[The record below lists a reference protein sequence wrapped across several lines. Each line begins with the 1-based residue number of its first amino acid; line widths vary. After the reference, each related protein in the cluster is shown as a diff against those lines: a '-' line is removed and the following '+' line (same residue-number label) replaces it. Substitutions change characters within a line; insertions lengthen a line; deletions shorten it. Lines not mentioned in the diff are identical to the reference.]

1 MTMMAGHFT
10 DQMPFETVYIHGL
23 VRDENNK
30 KMSKSANN
38 GIDPLILIDKYG
50 TDALRYTLIRE
61 VAGAGQDIRLEY
73 DRKTDESVSVEASRN
88 FTNKLWNAARF
99 VMMNLDSKT
108 PQQLGQPAVEALELS
123 DRWILSRFHQVARQT
138 SEYLDTYGLGEAA
151 KGLYDFIWGDF
162 CDWYIELIK
171 SRLREDATS
180 ASRQVAQQTLAYVL
194 EGILKLFHPF
204 MPHITEEIW
213 HTLTQIS
220 EDALAVQSYPEID
233 VQLIDPELEQQFEL
247 LIGTIR
253 TIRNL
258 RAEADIKPGMKV
270 PVILQSGNSRERQ
283 ILEASQSYI
292 QGLAK
297 VETLTITP
305 ALEKELKTTMAGVI
319 GTVQVLIPLAGVVDV
334 DALCA
339 KLEKDLAKVEAEVKA
354 LSGRLANQNFV
365 SKAPTE
371 VVQGAQAALAEAQK
385 QAEILR
391 DRLNR
396 LRENS

>member
-1 MTMMAGHFT
+1 
-10 DQMPFETVYIHGL
+10 
-23 VRDENNK
+23 
-30 KMSKSANN
+30 
-38 GIDPLILIDKYG
+38 
-50 TDALRYTLIRE
+50 
-61 VAGAGQDIRLEY
+61 
-73 DRKTDESVSVEASRN
+73 
-88 FTNKLWNAARF
+88 
-99 VMMNLDSKT
+99 
-108 PQQLGQPAVEALELS
+108 
-123 DRWILSRFHQVARQT
+123 
-138 SEYLDTYGLGEAA
+138 
-151 KGLYDFIWGDF
+151 
-162 CDWYIELIK
+162 
-171 SRLREDATS
+171 
-180 ASRQVAQQTLAYVL
+180 VAQQTLAYVL

-220 EDALAVQSYPEID
+220 EDALAVQSYPEVD

-297 VETLTITP
+297 VETLTISP